1 MRVLFVAIV
10 SLAGVALAQETA
22 LKQAA
27 AATATN
33 QTVITSDRLEFDY
46 PRSIAEFTGNV
57 LVVDKDLKM
66 WADTMTVMLSPTD
79 ELESVVAVGH
89 VRIRQPGSWARCRK
103 AIFLVDKNEVI
114 LTGDA
119 MIQRGKDRVEGKV
132 IHIWTDSGRMVSE
145 PGHLILK
152 PKD

>member
-1 MRVLFVAIV
+1 MKALFLAIV
-10 SLAGVALAQETA
+10 SLASMALAQE
-22 LKQAA
+22 AA
-27 AATATN
+27 VKPAAATN

-66 WADTMTVMLSPTD
+66 WADKMTVMLSPTD

-119 MIQRGKDRVEGKV
+119 VIQRGKDRVEGKV
-132 IHIWTDSGRMVSE
+132 IQIWTDSGRMISE

-152 PKD
+152 PKG

>member
-1 MRVLFVAIV
+1 MRALCVAIM
-10 SLAGVALAQETA
+10 SLAGVALAQETVV
-22 LKQAA
+22 KPAA

-57 LVVDKDLKM
+57 LVEDKDLKM
-66 WADTMTVMLSPTD
+66 WADKMTVLLSPTD

-103 AIFLVDKNEVI
+103 AIFLVDQNEVI

-119 MIQRGKDRVEGKV
+119 VIQSGKDRVEGNV
-132 IHIWTDSGRMVSE
+132 IQIWTDSGRIVSE
-145 PGHLILK
+145 PGHLILQ